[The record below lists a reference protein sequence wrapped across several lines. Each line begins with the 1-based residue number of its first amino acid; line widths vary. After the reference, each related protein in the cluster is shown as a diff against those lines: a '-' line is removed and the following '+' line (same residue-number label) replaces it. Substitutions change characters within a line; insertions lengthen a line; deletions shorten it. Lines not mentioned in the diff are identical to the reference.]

1 MEIDW
6 RADLHTHSTCSD
18 GSLSPV
24 ELLARAAACGMK
36 GISITDHDT
45 IDAYDQLAAVAHPMA
60 ICPGVELT
68 TQLEQHSVHVLAYG
82 FDPQNTFLRQFCAER
97 LQARLSRYLE
107 MRDNLKRFGLP
118 LPEVAPAIPKAV
130 GRPHLAKEMVAL
142 GIVKSVKEGFIRYLH
157 DDHPCYVPGERFE
170 TAETIQL
177 LHENHVWAVLA
188 HPMLYKSQ
196 WRMKVLDLPFDGVE
210 VWYGDMYHH
219 VAEWHKIAKIKGWIC
234 CGGSDFHGDA
244 KPEITIGL
252 SWTGKQTFDL
262 LSTPRPGGLP

>member
-1 MEIDW
+1 MELDW
-6 RADLHTHSTCSD
+6 RADLHTHSSCSD
-18 GSLSPV
+18 GSLSPID
-24 ELLARAAACGMK
+24 LLDRAVKRGMK

-45 IDAYDQLAAVAHPMA
+45 IAAYDQLAAIEAGID

-82 FDPQNTFLRQFCAER
+82 FDPQDTFLTQFCKER
-97 LQARLSRYLE
+97 LDARLVRYLE
-107 MRDNLKRFGLP
+107 MRDNLRRYGLA
-118 LPEVAPAIPKAV
+118 LPQKNPAIPNAV
-130 GRPHLAKEMVAL
+130 GRPHLAAELVAL
-142 GIVKSVKEGFIRYLH
+142 GIVHSVKEAFVKYLH

-170 TAETIQL
+170 TAETLQL

-210 VWYGDMYHH
+210 VWYGDMHH
-219 VAEWHKIAKIKGWIC
+219 HTAEWYKIAKIKGWIC

-244 KPEITIGL
+244 KPEIDVGV
-252 SWTGKQTFDL
+252 SWVGRHTFEL
-262 LSTPRPGGLP
+262 LCEPRPSNTP